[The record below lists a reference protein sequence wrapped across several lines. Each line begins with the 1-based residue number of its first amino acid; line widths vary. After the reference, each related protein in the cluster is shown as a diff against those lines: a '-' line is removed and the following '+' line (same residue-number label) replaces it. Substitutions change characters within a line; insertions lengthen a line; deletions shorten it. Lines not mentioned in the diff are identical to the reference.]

1 MTYLD
6 VLGRCVYEDELLA
19 QRVLDVI
26 SNHDPSTP
34 LFLFWAMH
42 VVGPPMIAKCR
53 DSLSDALCSLQCE
66 QVHGPLEVPQAY
78 VDKFAHI
85 NDKTRQL
92 YTAMVN
98 FADDKVSDLQSHS
111 YSFDVAI

>member
-1 MTYLD
+1 MYLA

-42 VVGPPMIAKCR
+42 VVGHDRKVQRLVVGCVV
-53 DSLSDALCSLQCE
+53 LCNANRSTVRSRSPGRRR
-66 QVHGPLEVPQAY
+66 QVRPHQRQDTP
-78 VDKFAHI
+78 AH
-85 NDKTRQL
+85 
-92 YTAMVN
+92 TAMVN
-98 FADDKVSDLQSHS
+98 FADDKVSCLQSHS
-111 YSFDVAI
+111 YSLSMAIG